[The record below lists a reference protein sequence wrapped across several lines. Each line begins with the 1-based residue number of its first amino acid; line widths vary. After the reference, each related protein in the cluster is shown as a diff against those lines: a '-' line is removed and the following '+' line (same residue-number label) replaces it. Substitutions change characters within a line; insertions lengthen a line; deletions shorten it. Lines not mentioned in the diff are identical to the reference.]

1 MEVNYVESAPKSP
14 REQPSLD
21 QKYGRIGISAVV
33 AALRYQEQ
41 IAKRPRS
48 QGPDRLAPGVKDEAA

>member
-1 MEVNYVESAPKSP
+1 MEAHQVEPAPKSP
-14 REQPSLD
+14 RERTNLD

-41 IAKRPRS
+41 TAKRSRS
-48 QGPDRLAPGVKDEAA
+48 QGPDRLVPGAGDEAA